1 IAVSEWRISW
11 DIEHVI
17 LPIVDILSAS
27 ISWLGARRCGSFRRS
42 RPTPLSNMR
51 ILPQSEI
58 FVFRRCVLTVS
69 PRDPFSCCSRQLP
82 RTQSLVVK
90 TAGDLL
96 LTGAP
101 DTTLRL
107 LGTNL

>member
-51 ILPQSEI
+51 ILSQSEI
-58 FVFRRCVLTVS
+58 FVFRRCVLTV
-69 PRDPFSCCSRQLP
+69 PLVIPFLVVRGKLP
-82 RTQSLVVK
+82 QTQSLVVK
-90 TAGDLL
+90 TAGETSFSRALHI
-96 LTGAP
+96 
-101 DTTLRL
+101 
-107 LGTNL
+107 